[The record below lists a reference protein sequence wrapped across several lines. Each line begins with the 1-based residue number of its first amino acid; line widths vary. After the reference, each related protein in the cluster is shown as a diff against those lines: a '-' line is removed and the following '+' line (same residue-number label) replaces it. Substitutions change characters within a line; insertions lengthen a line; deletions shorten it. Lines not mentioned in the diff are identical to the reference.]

1 MSDPVA
7 RKTAIRR
14 MLALVVAVAL
24 AGCGAPPPVPALTVG
39 TSANA
44 ETTLLAEIYA
54 AGLRYYGTAA
64 TVKTSDDPVAA
75 LDNVSV
81 GVVPGFTGRLLE
93 RFAPDSAA
101 RSAAQVYRAMVGT
114 LPEGVAAGDYAVAA
128 EDKAALAVSAATATT
143 WGSRDLTALVDR
155 CSAVSIGAVVGTNR
169 PSPVGSCTPPTPRE
183 FRNSAAMFD
192 ALRTGAI
199 TAAWTGTAA
208 PDVPDG
214 VVVLVDRKPTLI
226 PAQNVVALYRRNE
239 LNQMQLRAINEIAGV
254 LDTAAL
260 VDMLRQVRAG
270 ADPRSVAEAWLTAN
284 PLGR

>member
-1 MSDPVA
+1 M
-7 RKTAIRR
+7 
-14 MLALVVAVAL
+14 
-24 AGCGAPPPVPALTVG
+24 
-39 TSANA
+39 
-44 ETTLLAEIYA
+44 
-54 AGLRYYGTAA
+54 
-64 TVKTSDDPVAA
+64 KTSEDPVAA
-75 LDNVSV
+75 LDDASVS
-81 GVVPGFTGRLLE
+81 VVPGFTGRLLQ

-101 RSAAQVYRAMVGT
+101 RSAAQVYRTMAGA

-143 WGSRDLTALVDR
+143 WGTRDLTALVDR
-155 CSAVSIGAVVGTNR
+155 CSAVSIGAVAGTDR
-169 PSPVGSCTPPTPRE
+169 PSAVGGCTLSRPRE
-183 FRNSAAMFD
+183 FRDSAAMFD

-208 PDVPDG
+208 TDVPDG
-214 VVVLVDRKPTLI
+214 VVVLVDRKPTLV

>member
-1 MSDPVA
+1 MSP
-7 RKTAIRR
+7 TALRR
-14 MLALVVAVAL
+14 LLLLVIAGMLV
-24 AGCGAPPPVPALTVG
+24 GCGAPAPVPTLTVG
-39 TSANA
+39 ATADA
-44 ETTLLAEIYA
+44 ETTLLANVYA
-54 AGLRYYGTAA
+54 AGLRYYGTA
-64 TVKTSDDPVAA
+64 VVVDVSDDPVAA
-75 LDNVSV
+75 LDTGSVSV
-81 GVVPGFTGRLLE
+81 APGFTGRFLE
-93 RFAPDSAA
+93 RFAPGSTA
-101 RSAAQVYRAMVGT
+101 RSAAQVYRMMVGA

-128 EDKAALAVSAATATT
+128 EDKAAPAVTAATAAA

-169 PSPVGSCTPPTPRE
+169 PSPVGSCALPTPRE
-183 FRNSAAMFD
+183 FQNSAAMFD
-192 ALRTGAI
+192 ALRTGAV

-254 LDTAAL
+254 LDTASL
-260 VDMLRQVRAG
+260 VDMHRQVKAG

-284 PLGR
+284 PLGH